1 MIYFSFTFYQ
11 THQLSNIHPKS
22 DRYET
27 SREERG
33 GDCISSQ
40 DSHDKARGLRSSLIS
55 HICTLTQAYVLDIK
69 IVQDQASAFY
79 LKSLN
84 LKKKKKEIGSLQFL

>member
-11 THQLSNIHPKS
+11 TDQLSNIHPKS

-27 SREERG
+27 AREEIRV
-33 GDCISSQ
+33 DRISSQ
-40 DSHDKARGLRSSLIS
+40 DSHYKARGLRSSLIS
-55 HICTLTQAYVLDIK
+55 HTCTLTQAYVLDIK

-84 LKKKKKEIGSLQFL
+84 KKKKKRR